1 MADRVPRA
9 PAGLGKR
16 GRAFWRQVHGE
27 YDVTEA
33 EHQLLVEACRTL
45 DVCEALQTVVADEG
59 PTAEGSKGQPVVN
72 PALRELRAQRAALGR
87 LLAQLELEDETG
99 RALPSP
105 ASLSARKA
113 AEARWGTDG

>member
-9 PAGLGKR
+9 PAGLDRR
-16 GRAFWRQVHGE
+16 GRAFWKVTHRE
-27 YDVTEA
+27 YDLSDA
-33 EHQLLVEACRTL
+33 EVELLIEACRTL
-45 DVCEALQTVVADEG
+45 DVIEALQTVVDDDG
-59 PTAEGSKGQPVVN
+59 PTAVGSQGQPVVN

-99 RALPSP
+99 KALPSP